1 MPHGFFALGR
11 GAGRFLLWQGPDL
24 GMRGEVLLGG
34 GLQFYFGSVEGS
46 QQLRG
51 ERQQLRVFVAGWA
64 ESFVEVAHRPR
75 GQRTKQGKAQLTSR
89 ASCEEY

>member
-11 GAGRFLLWQGPDL
+11 RAGRFLLWQGPDL

-34 GLQFYFGSVEGS
+34 GLQFYFGSVEES
-46 QQLRG
+46 
-51 ERQQLRVFVAGWA
+51 QQLRVFVAGWA